1 MNGLGGH
8 DPSYLRLLWIAV
20 SLCGLAA
27 LAILV
32 IEYRHAKDRAELDHA
47 EQVLA
52 DDEQRP

>member
-1 MNGLGGH
+1 MTGLGGH
-8 DPSYLRLLWIAV
+8 DPSYLRLIWIVA

-32 IEYRHAKDRAELDHA
+32 IVYRHAKDRAELEQA

-52 DDEQRP
+52 DDD